1 MLERSLKRAMVVAGG
16 SRRGQGLICVRQVKV
31 HEVDRGTGE
40 CSGRVLAGECSRA
53 SALRGR
59 ESARAY
65 VGDTVSDFVFTQ
77 HKPRLGRYK
86 AVINATLFHLAF
98 RIQWNLFRV

>member
-1 MLERSLKRAMVVAGG
+1 M
-16 SRRGQGLICVRQVKV
+16 ICVRQV

-65 VGDTVSDFVFTQ
+65 VRRHGVSDFVFTH

-86 AVINATLFHLAF
+86 AVI
-98 RIQWNLFRV
+98 